1 MIRAIVLIAL
11 LCVAFSIPP
20 VPVKKRYQSTEVV
33 KGGQLILTLN
43 TIPPAPIIHTNH
55 LLLEWDMPPGDWSG
69 VVYQVEA
76 QLKLN
81 WPWGVLGQ
89 TTNKFWRRDTTN
101 MMEFYRVGSMN
112 PYAP

>member
-1 MIRAIVLIAL
+1 MRLIALIAL
-11 LCVAFSIPP
+11 LCVAFSIPTL
-20 VPVKKRYQSTEVV
+20 PVKKRYRSTEVV

-43 TIPPAPIIHTNH
+43 TIPIPTTVHTNRW
-55 LLLEWDMPPGDWSG
+55 LLEWDMPPGDWSW

-76 QLKLN
+76 QLKIN

-101 MMEFYRVGSMN
+101 VMEFYRVGSMN
-112 PYAP
+112 PNAP